1 MSMDTAEPPVT
12 VSGSSGLLATVP
24 AILGFHP
31 AESLV
36 LMCLNGPRCRVGP
49 VVRVDLPPSGNA
61 AAVARDLAGHARRH
75 ADLAALICYTD
86 RPGRPELLDATLGE
100 LHIAQVPLLEV
111 MCVRNGTAR
120 SARTRQ
126 QEAGDRGFPVP
137 DGRHRDVLALAAA
150 TAFGGR
156 QVLPDRGSLRRSVAG
171 PQGERLAAAV
181 DALTAAA
188 AGLARSV
195 DGLTGP
201 GIEFLLHERGELTM
215 NRSLRQIKDSG
226 TVDADTA
233 AMLILLCGDV
243 GVRDA
248 IIARAVTADDVAWLP
263 LLIATV
269 TRAPDQ
275 DAAQICAVLAV
286 VAYRYGD
293 GALAQVAVDRCLAI
307 EPGHRLAHLMLSVMA
322 AGLPPSE
329 LTNLASSGPR
339 LRSAG

>member
-1 MSMDTAEPPVT
+1 MNTAESPVT

-24 AILGFHP
+24 AMLGFHP

-36 LMCLNGPRCRVGP
+36 LMCLAGPRCRVGP
-49 VVRVDLPPSGNA
+49 VARVDLPPPGNA
-61 AAVARDLAGHARRH
+61 EAIARDLAGHAQRH
-75 ADLAALICYTD
+75 ADLAVLICYTD

-100 LHIAQVPLLEV
+100 LGSARVPLLEV

-137 DGRHRDVLALAAA
+137 DGRDRDVLAVAAA

-156 QVLPDRGSLRRSVAG
+156 QVLPDRESLRRSIAG
-171 PQGERLAAAV
+171 PQGERLVAAV

-188 AGLARSV
+188 AELARSV

-201 GIEFLLHERGELTM
+201 GIEFLLHERAESTM
-215 NRSLRQIKDSG
+215 NQSLRQINDSG
-226 TVDADTA
+226 TIDADTA
-233 AMLILLCGDV
+233 ARLILLSGEV
-243 GVRDA
+243 EVRDA
-248 IIARAVTADDVAWLP
+248 IVARAVTADDVSWLA
-263 LLIATV
+263 LLIAVV

-293 GALAQVAVDRCLAI
+293 GALAQVAVDRCLAV
-307 EPGHRLAHLMLSVMA
+307 EPQHRLAHLMLSVMA
-322 AGLPPSE
+322 TGLRPSE
-329 LTNLASSGPR
+329 LANLAASGPR